1 MENITDDILVYRIT
15 WLRAKNRFERWEE
28 EEKLVS
34 RDMECTINWFNN
46 SMVKWNN
53 LAEEAKEQGL
63 TGHSAYAYQQADTWS
78 KFKAESLS
86 AFQPFI
92 NVSCEQYLTVILIDS
107 PSRTIILYSSIQKP
121 VVYSD
126 CID

>member
-1 MENITDDILVYRIT
+1 MDVWMLVFWPRAILLMENITDDILVYRIT

-78 KFKAESLS
+78 KFKVESLS
-86 AFQPFI
+86 DF
-92 NVSCEQYLTVILIDS
+92 
-107 PSRTIILYSSIQKP
+107 
-121 VVYSD
+121 
-126 CID
+126 